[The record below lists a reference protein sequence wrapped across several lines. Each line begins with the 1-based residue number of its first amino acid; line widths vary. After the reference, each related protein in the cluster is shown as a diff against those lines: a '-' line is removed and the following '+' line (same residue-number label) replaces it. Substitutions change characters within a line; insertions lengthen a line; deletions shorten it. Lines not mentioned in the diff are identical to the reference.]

1 MSDQGPDVANTDA
14 SNADLPTAA
23 GMYDYYLGG
32 TNNTAAERAA
42 AEQIIE
48 RAPEIRDTAWANRG
62 FLGRA
67 VRWMAAEQG
76 IRQFI
81 DIGAGFPT
89 QRSTHDVAHKVD
101 PGIKVV
107 YSDSDAR
114 VVARGLELL
123 ENVPGTAA
131 VQADL
136 RDPEALL
143 THPATAGLIDFAQP
157 VGLLVVAVTHFIPD
171 ADDPWGLV
179 RRYVAALAPGSFLAL
194 SAGTN
199 DHNDERKAARGTQ
212 VYSISASPFHWRTKS
227 EFERFFEGLE
237 IVPPYP
243 GAGPEIT
250 FLGLWGCE
258 DPEAAD
264 TDGSRWGYAA
274 VGRKP

>member
-1 MSDQGPDVANTDA
+1 MSDQGHDAANG
-14 SNADLPTAA
+14 DLPTAA

-32 TNNTAAERAA
+32 ANNTAADRAA

-76 IRQFI
+76 IRQFL
-81 DIGAGFPT
+81 DVGAGFPA

-114 VVARGLELL
+114 AVARGRELL
-123 ENVPGTAA
+123 DAVPGTAA
-131 VQADL
+131 VHADL
-136 RDPEALL
+136 RDPDTLL
-143 THPATAGLIDFAQP
+143 SHPLTTGLINFAEP
-157 VGLLVVAVTHFIPD
+157 VGLLIVAVTHFIPD
-171 ADDPWGLV
+171 ADDPWSLV
-179 RRYVAALAPGSFLAL
+179 RRYVDALAPGSFLAL

-199 DHNDERKAARGTQ
+199 DHQDERKAQRGSQ
-212 VYSISASPFHWRTKS
+212 VYSGSASPWTWRTKA
-227 EFERFFEGLE
+227 EIERFFEGME

-243 GAGPEIT
+243 GAGPEVT

-258 DPEAAD
+258 DPDAAD

-274 VGRKP
+274 VGRKL